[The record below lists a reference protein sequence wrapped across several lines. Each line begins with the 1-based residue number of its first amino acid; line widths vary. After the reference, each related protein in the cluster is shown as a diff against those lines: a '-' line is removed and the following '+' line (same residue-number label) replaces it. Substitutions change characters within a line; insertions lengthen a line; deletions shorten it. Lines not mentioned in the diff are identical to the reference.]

1 MFLPRAPPPI
11 QFSRLNRRNSMSD
24 RKSEYIPSIKIVDD
38 EIKYFVLFNE
48 KSNRLIEVEVNKIT
62 FLMFF
67 GVHKLKINKQSKIIL
82 HSF

>member
-24 RKSEYIPSIKIVDD
+24 RKREYVPSVKMVDD

-48 KSNRLIEVEVNKIT
+48 KSNGLIERSEEHT
-62 FLMFF
+62 SEL
-67 GVHKLKINKQSKIIL
+67 QSPWN
-82 HSF
+82 